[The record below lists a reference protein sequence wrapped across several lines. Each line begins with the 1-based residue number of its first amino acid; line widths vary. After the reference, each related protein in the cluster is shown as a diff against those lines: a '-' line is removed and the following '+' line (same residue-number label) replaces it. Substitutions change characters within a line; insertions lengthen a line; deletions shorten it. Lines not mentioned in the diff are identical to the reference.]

1 MSRDPLDLELAT
13 TAILAD
19 THDVRGLLEMLA
31 RQLSSTL
38 GDKVTVEREGGLLRK
53 SKEIKALRV
62 AFGAKTFVAEV
73 AKGSVTTAIAY
84 ESGGIRIR
92 TDKVVMDNWLAGLLA
107 ELQGAASSNQA
118 SRMALEQIVNGG
130 QPTGGL
136 P

>member
-1 MSRDPLDLELAT
+1 MSQDPLDLELAT

-31 RQLSSTL
+31 RQLSATL
-38 GDKVTVEREGGLLRK
+38 GSKVTVEREGGILRK
-53 SKEIKALRV
+53 SKQIRALRV

-73 AKGSVTTAIAY
+73 ARGSVVTAIAL

-92 TDKVVMDNWLAGLLA
+92 TDKVEMGDWLAGLLA
-107 ELQGAASSNQA
+107 ELQVAASSNQA

-130 QPTGGL
+130 RPTGGIL
-136 P
+136 